1 MRSPRIPPLKQVPFS
16 LPIGPEYI
24 RASCSSYVMFQL
36 RFDTQREKYNY
47 DTKKNKQTKTGQQF
61 ICFLGKIFG

>member
-1 MRSPRIPPLKQVPFS
+1 MRSRRIPPLKQVPCS

-47 DTKKNKQTKTGQQF
+47 DAEKKTNKQTNKQTKTGQ
-61 ICFLGKIFG
+61 